1 MESEPL
7 YIPRKFRSD
16 RYHVMS
22 EAEIT
27 IINTRDFKRFK
38 SVCEILRIR
47 RDEFEQRMS
56 QIDKEVCNCIKSSY
70 PIRGSETM
78 AFKKDGTNVL
88 VKTFGE

>member
-1 MESEPL
+1 MYTECMESEPL

-38 SVCEILRIR
+38 SECEILRIR

-56 QIDKEVCNCIKSSY
+56 QIGEEVYNFI
-70 PIRGSETM
+70 
-78 AFKKDGTNVL
+78 
-88 VKTFGE
+88 